1 MILYPKNKDEYYSD
15 SRETRLALRG
25 VLDSDFHIIQPV
37 RCPCCGGYL
46 ILSDCNLK
54 AIFNSG
60 GNAYATCS
68 LCSRTFSVNLLEV

>member
-46 ILSDCNLK
+46 ILLIKSTLLK
-54 AIFNSG
+54 HFIS
-60 GNAYATCS
+60 
-68 LCSRTFSVNLLEV
+68 